1 MLRILSKKVNVVP
14 VIAKADGL
22 LDDELDAFKDEIMY
36 LIYNNKVPI
45 YPMGIERKQPMQFDI
60 ERFYPMAII
69 GCADKI
75 PGPDGQLIRGR
86 AYPWGHLYSM

>member
-1 MLRILSKKVNVVP
+1 MP
-14 VIAKADGL
+14 H
-22 LDDELDAFKDEIMY
+22 LDVSRSWPRD
-36 LIYNNKVPI
+36 NNKVPI
-45 YPMGIERKQPMQFDI
+45 YPMGIERKEPMQFGI

-86 AYPWGHLYSM
+86 AYPWGHLYSTYLVVS